1 MSPLALV
8 SVSDKKNIIPFCKE
22 LVEKFNYKILSS
34 GGTAK
39 HLIEAKIP
47 VIKVADFTNS
57 PEILGGRVK
66 TLHPK
71 IHGGILAKR
80 TDEEHKKD
88 IEANN
93 LELIDLVVVNLYPFK
108 KTVDQGAK
116 WEDAIENIDIG
127 GPSMIRSAA
136 KNHKDVSVLVDPSQ
150 YQNFLEESKKGELK
164 DSYKA
169 KLALEAFQHTAD
181 YDTAISNWIRKERD
195 LQSSKHIESYPLI
208 KTLRYGENPHQKA
221 FWYGL
226 SNIGWNSAEQLQG
239 KELSYNN
246 LIDLDAAVSTVKEFP
261 DEPAAVVIKHTNP
274 CGVAIGETIDSAL
287 TRALDSDRVSCF
299 GGIIA
304 LNREVNTECANEIT
318 GAFYECIVAPSFSNE
333 AKEILAAKKNLR
345 LLELDIDNMQLKP
358 YNVRSIL
365 GGVLVQEKDNEPAN
379 IDDWKVV
386 SERQPTDQERI
397 DLTFAWKVCRHVRSN
412 AILVASDGATL
423 GVGAG
428 QMNRVGSAKIALT
441 SYTQVSG
448 AALASDGFFPF
459 GDTVRLAYDYG
470 IKALIQPGGSIKDQE
485 SIDACNELNMTMIF
499 TGKRHFL
506 H

>member
-1 MSPLALV
+1 MTLNF
-8 SVSDKKNIIPFCKE
+8 SDI
-22 LVEKFNYKILSS
+22 SR
-34 GGTAK
+34 G
-39 HLIEAKIP
+39 IE
-47 VIKVADFTNS
+47 
-57 PEILGGRVK
+57 
-66 TLHPK
+66 
-71 IHGGILAKR
+71 
-80 TDEEHKKD
+80 
-88 IEANN
+88 
-93 LELIDLVVVNLYPFK
+93 FK
-108 KTVDQGAK
+108 Q
-116 WEDAIENIDIG
+116 
-127 GPSMIRSAA
+127 
-136 KNHKDVSVLVDPSQ
+136 
-150 YQNFLEESKKGELK
+150 F
-164 DSYKA
+164 
-169 KLALEAFQHTAD
+169 
-181 YDTAISNWIRKERD
+181 
-195 LQSSKHIESYPLI
+195 
-208 KTLRYGENPHQKA
+208 LRYGENPHQEA
-221 FWYGL
+221 AWFTFPEQGL
-226 SNIGWNSAEQLQG
+226 TDAKQLQG

-246 LIDLDAAVSTVKEFP
+246 LIDLDAAISTVQEFS

-274 CGVAIGETIDSAL
+274 CGVAISETIDLAL
-287 TRALDSDRVSCF
+287 RRALDSDRISCF

-304 LNREVNTECANEIT
+304 LNREVDRYCAVEIT
-318 GAFYECIVAPSFSNE
+318 KAFYECIVAPSFSDE
-333 AKEILAAKKNLR
+333 AKEILTAKKNLR

-379 IDDWKVV
+379 VDEWKVV
-386 SERQPTDQERI
+386 SERQPTTQERI

-428 QMNRVGSAKIALT
+428 QMNRVGSAKIALS
-441 SYTQVSG
+441 SYKQVSG

>member
-1 MSPLALV
+1 MH
-8 SVSDKKNIIPFCKE
+8 D
-22 LVEKFNYKILSS
+22 
-34 GGTAK
+34 
-39 HLIEAKIP
+39 
-47 VIKVADFTNS
+47 
-57 PEILGGRVK
+57 
-66 TLHPK
+66 
-71 IHGGILAKR
+71 
-80 TDEEHKKD
+80 
-88 IEANN
+88 
-93 LELIDLVVVNLYPFK
+93 
-108 KTVDQGAK
+108 
-116 WEDAIENIDIG
+116 
-127 GPSMIRSAA
+127 
-136 KNHKDVSVLVDPSQ
+136 
-150 YQNFLEESKKGELK
+150 
-164 DSYKA
+164 
-169 KLALEAFQHTAD
+169 
-181 YDTAISNWIRKERD
+181 
-195 LQSSKHIESYPLI
+195 SSKLLTGL
-208 KTLRYGENPHQKA
+208 KFKQTLRYGENPQQQATWCVYPEH
-221 FWYGL
+221 GL
-226 SNIGWNSAEQLQG
+226 SSANQLQG

-261 DEPAAVVIKHTNP
+261 NEPAAVVIKHTNP

-345 LLELDIDNMQLKP
+345 LLELDIDNIQLKP

-365 GGVLVQEKDNEPAN
+365 GGVLVQEKDNEPVN
-379 IDDWKVV
+379 TDDWKVV
-386 SERQPTDQERI
+386 TERQPSVQERI

-428 QMNRVGSAKIALT
+428 QMNRVGSAKIALEA
-441 SYTQVSG
+441 YTQVSG
-448 AALASDGFFPF
+448 AALASDVFFPF

-470 IKALIQPGGSIKDQE
+470 SKAVIQPGGSINDQE

>member
-1 MSPLALV
+1 MS
-8 SVSDKKNIIPFCKE
+8 S
-22 LVEKFNYKILSS
+22 
-34 GGTAK
+34 
-39 HLIEAKIP
+39 
-47 VIKVADFTNS
+47 
-57 PEILGGRVK
+57 
-66 TLHPK
+66 
-71 IHGGILAKR
+71 
-80 TDEEHKKD
+80 
-88 IEANN
+88 AN
-93 LELIDLVVVNLYPFK
+93 
-108 KTVDQGAK
+108 
-116 WEDAIENIDIG
+116 
-127 GPSMIRSAA
+127 
-136 KNHKDVSVLVDPSQ
+136 
-150 YQNFLEESKKGELK
+150 
-164 DSYKA
+164 
-169 KLALEAFQHTAD
+169 
-181 YDTAISNWIRKERD
+181 
-195 LQSSKHIESYPLI
+195 
-208 KTLRYGENPHQKA
+208 
-221 FWYGL
+221 
-226 SNIGWNSAEQLQG
+226 QLQG

-274 CGVAIGETIDSAL
+274 CGVAIGETIESAL
-287 TRALDSDRVSCF
+287 TRALDSDRVSAF

-304 LNREVNTECANEIT
+304 LNREVNTECANELI
-318 GAFYECIVAPSFSNE
+318 GAFYECIVAPSFSDE

-365 GGVLVQEKDNEPAN
+365 GGVLVQEKDNEPVN

>member
-1 MSPLALV
+1 M
-8 SVSDKKNIIPFCKE
+8 
-22 LVEKFNYKILSS
+22 
-34 GGTAK
+34 
-39 HLIEAKIP
+39 
-47 VIKVADFTNS
+47 
-57 PEILGGRVK
+57 
-66 TLHPK
+66 
-71 IHGGILAKR
+71 
-80 TDEEHKKD
+80 
-88 IEANN
+88 
-93 LELIDLVVVNLYPFK
+93 
-108 KTVDQGAK
+108 
-116 WEDAIENIDIG
+116 
-127 GPSMIRSAA
+127 
-136 KNHKDVSVLVDPSQ
+136 
-150 YQNFLEESKKGELK
+150 
-164 DSYKA
+164 
-169 KLALEAFQHTAD
+169 
-181 YDTAISNWIRKERD
+181 
-195 LQSSKHIESYPLI
+195 
-208 KTLRYGENPHQKA
+208 
-221 FWYGL
+221 
-226 SNIGWNSAEQLQG
+226 
-239 KELSYNN
+239 
-246 LIDLDAAVSTVKEFP
+246 KEFP

-274 CGVAIGETIDSAL
+274 CGVAIGKTIESAL
-287 TRALDSDRVSCF
+287 TRALDSDRVSAF

-304 LNREVNTECANEIT
+304 LNREVNTECANELI
-318 GAFYECIVAPSFSNE
+318 GAFYECIVAPSFSDE

-365 GGVLVQEKDNEPAN
+365 GGVLVQEKDNEPVN
-379 IDDWKVV
+379 TDDWKVV

-485 SIDACNELNMTMIF
+485 SIDACNELNMTMIL